1 MATLGSRNSL
11 FDQIDLQAHPV
22 WNQRF
27 SSDLR
32 EQQVS
37 DDLFAGRSVTG
48 LLFAVVLM
56 GTLLMAATVAICLW

>member
-1 MATLGSRNSL
+1 MATPGSRNSL
-11 FDQIDLQAHPV
+11 FDQIDLQARPV